1 MSNKL
6 TAVIFLGIGVLLGS
20 SINIHGC
27 KSNKPKIIEVIY
39 FKSDYEIIVDEV
51 PYQVTERPLLV

>member
-1 MSNKL
+1 
-6 TAVIFLGIGVLLGS
+6 LLGS
-20 SINIHGC
+20 SISIHGC
-27 KSNKPKIIEVIY
+27 KASKPKIIEVIY